1 MAASAVI
8 YPPQHWGA
16 YSSRRA
22 EIEPLLDARCYTID
36 WLDVQILNDA
46 ARVFASDDAV
56 IVVTLKQ
63 YPAGAVELHGLVAAG
78 ELAAILLLIDEAEEW
93 ARAGG
98 VTFASIASREGWGR
112 VLKSRQYV
120 VHQVEL
126 RKDL

>member
-1 MAASAVI
+1 MAAGAVI
-8 YPPQHWGA
+8 YPPQHWAA

-46 ARVFASDDAV
+46 ARVFASDNAV

-112 VLKSRQYV
+112 VLKNRGYRLYQS
-120 VHQVEL
+120 EL